1 MIAMKYS
8 HLFLAILLAAF
19 TLTGFSDAH
28 ANACGS
34 AARAMVSGKP
44 GATLLSVSSKKN
56 ANGATVCVARIK
68 LAAKNGK
75 PPRVVVQQF
84 RP

>member
-1 MIAMKYS
+1 MAFMKYS
-8 HLFLAILLAAF
+8 NPFLAILLAIF
-19 TLTGFSDAH
+19 TLTAFSEAQ

-34 AARAMVSGKP
+34 AARAMVSSKP
-44 GATLLSVSSKKN
+44 GATLLSVSAQKN

-68 LAAKNGK
+68 LAPKNGK
-75 PPRVVVQQF
+75 PPRVIVQRF